1 MSIKYEFMTLDFT
14 GNAQPQN
21 ILMICR
27 RGCVFLDLTTAV
39 AGAALILLKIQ
50 LCLLSIGILLF
61 IIKDITHH
69 FIVFVVIKRIQDILL
84 RYLILSQREVI
95 SLIRSVNISLH
106 LFTLVSKKSF
116 GSFSYSSLRSME
128 PDTPSLTFIKI

>member
-39 AGAALILLKIQ
+39 AGGCTHSLKDPTRFAFHWI
-50 LCLLSIGILLF
+50 SLF
-61 IIKDITHH
+61 IIKDIRHN
-69 FIVFVVIKRIQDILL
+69 FIVFVVIKGIQDILL